1 MRISA
6 RIFALAVL
14 ALVSVPLGAQDPGPL
29 APFQPP
35 PNRTPVVRLWGDR
48 FMSALARR
56 WAEGFQ
62 AAHPEFSVEINL
74 LGDGTGMPALFTGFA
89 DVALFG
95 RDLITT
101 DVDGFAHV
109 LNYPHLAIE
118 LGTGSLDE
126 PGKSPALVVF
136 VHRDNPIA
144 SLTLAQ
150 LDAIFG
156 AERRRGAPAAIR
168 TWGQLGLTGEW
179 RDRPINLY
187 GDDTHTGT
195 SLFFQRVVMKDSRK
209 FNWAQFTEFKDIHR
223 LDGTTN
229 TSAAQS
235 LAALRAD
242 RFGLA
247 IANLH
252 DAVGEVK
259 PLALAETVGGP
270 FYAPTRENCIERA
283 YPLARPILA
292 CVNRPPGQ
300 PLDPKLR
307 AFLRYVLSPDGQR
320 DFVREGAF
328 LPLPERLAGEQLK
341 KIK

>member
-1 MRISA
+1 MRIYT
-6 RIFALAVL
+6 RTLALA
-14 ALVSVPLGAQDPGPL
+14 ALVFASAPLRAQDPGPL
-29 APFQPP
+29 APYQPP
-35 PNRTPVVRLWGDR
+35 PNRMPVVRLWGDR
-48 FMSALARR
+48 FMSALARH
-56 WAEGFQ
+56 WAEGFET
-62 AAHPEFSVEINL
+62 ANPGLSVEINL
-74 LGDGTGMPALFTGFA
+74 LGDGTGMPALYTGFA

-126 PGKSPALVVF
+126 LGKSPALVIF
-136 VHRDNPIA
+136 VHRDNPLA

-156 AERRRGAPAAIR
+156 AERRRGAPAAIH
-168 TWGQLGLTGEW
+168 TWGQLGLPGEW

-209 FNWAQFTEFKDIHR
+209 FNWARVTEFKDIR
-223 LDGTTN
+223 RPDGTTN

-235 LAALRAD
+235 LVALRAD

-259 PLALAETVGGP
+259 PLALAVTEGGP
-270 FYAPTRENCIERA
+270 FYAPTRENCLARA

-292 CVNRPPGQ
+292 CVNRPSGQ
-300 PLDPKLR
+300 PLDPKVR
-307 AFLRYVLSPDGQR
+307 AFLRYVLGPEGQR

-328 LPLPERLAGEQLK
+328 LPLPEPLAHEQLK
-341 KIK
+341 KID